1 MYSEMKKEKSVLLRQ
16 VVSTYACGELD
27 ETQQLAQ
34 SVVADGIEC
43 VIESV
48 DWLVDVSSVLV
59 FRPGVV
65 AKLRDEVF
73 RSACDVYAKCLEF
86 VDTGFYRTVPFL

>member
-34 SVVADGIEC
+34 SVVADGIKC
-43 VIESV
+43 VIEITAP
-48 DWLVDVSSVLV
+48 SS
-59 FRPGVV
+59 PCIVV
-65 AKLRDEVF
+65 MLSR
-73 RSACDVYAKCLEF
+73 
-86 VDTGFYRTVPFL
+86 